1 MRARKGSSSVKP
13 GAALDEALLK
23 KINGKL
29 REDCSPRHVP
39 DRTYAIAAIP
49 YTLTGKK
56 MEVPVRKILM
66 GWPLEKAAS
75 RDAMMN
81 PEAID
86 WFVRFAQES
95 IDYQWRSPSVQSAAT
110 ARS

>member
-1 MRARKGSSSVKP
+1 MYQV
-13 GAALDEALLK
+13 EA
-23 KINGKL
+23 
-29 REDCSPRHVP
+29 V
-39 DRTYAIAAIP
+39 P

-86 WFVRFAQES
+86 YFVRFAQES
-95 IDYQWRSPSVQSAAT
+95 IDYRWRPTDPQLSSA
-110 ARS
+110 RG